1 MSSECCVWLP
11 LRLLIHNTYMSIHCV
26 GYCRVSTHNQKE
38 EGTIELQHVSLDS
51 YVQKNGFSMRAVF
64 EDNGVSGSLHER
76 DGLNKMFDYLES
88 NVHVKHVV
96 IYKLDRL
103 ARDLYLQEH
112 LIKRLESLG
121 VKLLST
127 QEDNLDSDDPMR
139 KAFRQ
144 FSGIVAELE
153 KGFILMRLS
162 GGRNKK
168 ASSGKWAGG
177 RIPYGYESQEKDLI
191 MYPERAAV
199 IAAIFVMRRNEH
211 LTLRAIANRL
221 NVYKI
226 PTSSGKKWYASTIR
240 YVLRNPL
247 YRGILKFKEMS
258 NERSDLR
265 LIGQVNPATMY
276 KKEAQFVQQ
285 TSH

>member
-1 MSSECCVWLP
+1 
-11 LRLLIHNTYMSIHCV
+11 MSIHCV

-38 EGTIELQHVSLDS
+38 EGTIELQHLSLHS
-51 YVQKNGFSMRAVF
+51 YAKKMGFKIVDTF

-76 DGLNKMFDYLES
+76 DGLNNMFDYLES
-88 NVHVKHVV
+88 DPSVKHVV

-112 LIKRLESLG
+112 LIRRLEGLG
-121 VKLLST
+121 VKLVST

-168 ASSGKWAGG
+168 AGEGKWAGG

-191 MYPERAAV
+191 MSPERAAV
-199 IAAIFVMRRNEH
+199 IASIFIMRKNEH
-211 LTLRAIANRL
+211 LTLRGIAERL
-221 NVYKI
+221 NSFSI
-226 PTSSGKKWYASTIR
+226 PTSAGKKWYASTVQ

-247 YRGILKFKEMS
+247 YRGILKFKELT
-258 NERSDLR
+258 NERTDLC
-265 LIGQVNPATMY
+265 LIGNVKPLPLY

-285 TSH
+285 TS